1 MVTVLI
7 FGLTLRNEIGETE
20 VQLELSEPTSV
31 KKLVEANQDRLAGL
45 LVHMARREVLIAVNK
60 KISTEDSLVKDGD
73 VVKLTYQSMA
83 SHDGVRDIPV

>member
-45 LVHMARREVLIAVNK
+45 TLHMARREVLIAVNK
-60 KISTEDSLVKDGD
+60 KISTEDTLVKDGD
-73 VVKLTYQSMA
+73 IVKLTHQSMA
-83 SHDGVRDIPV
+83 SHDGVRDIPT